1 MDSLEPA
8 GLLLVEFT
16 EGLKTRG
23 NAVVKSRSKAVS
35 CSSRRFST
43 AALSSR
49 GSSVL
54 SNRRQRQ
61 ISFRTHLISL
71 NLSSIEVITDTVNVG
86 IESTKRTRQHRVVA
100 PSAFMPMELRLCDWS
115 PLLGGCGERFDVFK
129 TVIHRYRLTLGVRP
143 EFAADCCGFSALRS
157 YELRNSCAPQGRSAC
172 SHMQTRSSSSRLET

>member
-1 MDSLEPA
+1 MDSLELM

-23 NAVVKSRSKAVS
+23 NAVVKSRSKAES

-54 SNRRQRQ
+54 SNLRQRQ

-71 NLSSIEVITDTVNVG
+71 NLSSIEVITDAVHLG
-86 IESTKRTRQHRVVA
+86 IEGTTRTRQHCVVA
-100 PSAFMPMELRLCDWS
+100 PSAFMPTELYLCDSS

-129 TVIHRYRLTLGVRP
+129 TVINRYHLTLW
-143 EFAADCCGFSALRS
+143 A
-157 YELRNSCAPQGRSAC
+157 
-172 SHMQTRSSSSRLET
+172 